1 MPLELV
7 DTIVGIYSARPLH
20 TLIHLANLIISLM
33 IAKTLVGY
41 AVEMRGR
48 SLSYSLRYLA
58 YAFVVL
64 ALISISQL
72 LSPLP
77 WFDWELTEAI
87 AYLVFLLMSL
97 YAVGHIA
104 QTVEAYSSIHQK

>member
-7 DTIVGIYSARPLH
+7 DTIVGIYLARPLH
-20 TLIHLANLIISLM
+20 TIIHLANFIMSLV
-33 IAKTLVGY
+33 IARTLVGY
-41 AVEMRGR
+41 AVEMKGK

-64 ALISISQL
+64 ALISLSQL

-77 WFDWELTEAI
+77 WFDWELTEAV
-87 AYLVFLLMSL
+87 AYLIFLLMAT
-97 YAVGHIA
+97 YAVRHIA